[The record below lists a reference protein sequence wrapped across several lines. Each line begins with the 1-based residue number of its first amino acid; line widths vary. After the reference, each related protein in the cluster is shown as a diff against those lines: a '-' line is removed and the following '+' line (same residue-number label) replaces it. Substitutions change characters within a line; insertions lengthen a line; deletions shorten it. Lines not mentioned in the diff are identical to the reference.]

1 MDSLQSSGCSVKSN
15 QMWPYVMLGE
25 LNLDGFGVSS
35 SLPLLSEELLG
46 AAHPGQQLIQGMLEL
61 AQSQKASLQF
71 MLG

>member
-1 MDSLQSSGCSVKSN
+1 
-15 QMWPYVMLGE
+15 MLGE

-46 AAHPGQQLIQGMLEL
+46 AAHPGQQLIQGVLEL
-61 AQSQKASLQF
+61 AQSQKTSLQF